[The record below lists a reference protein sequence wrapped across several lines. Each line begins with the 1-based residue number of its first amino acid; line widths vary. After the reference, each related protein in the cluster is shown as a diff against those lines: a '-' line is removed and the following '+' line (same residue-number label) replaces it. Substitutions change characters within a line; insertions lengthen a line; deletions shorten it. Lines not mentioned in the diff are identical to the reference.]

1 MKIPSIIPI
10 EGDPVSSISD
20 FMQKMLQDPL
30 VLLIV
35 GTLAFVAIWVLAE
48 SSSWSKLPK
57 KI

>member
-1 MKIPSIIPI
+1 MITHSIIPI

-20 FMQKMLQDPL
+20 FMQKMFQDPL

-35 GTLAFVAIWVLAE
+35 GILAFVAIWVLAE
-48 SSSWSKLPK
+48 SSSWRRIPK

>member
-1 MKIPSIIPI
+1 MNIHSIIPI

-20 FMQKMLQDPL
+20 YLQKMLQDPF

-48 SSSWSKLPK
+48 SSSWG
-57 KI
+57 KIPNKT